1 MFRKKKIEGNFCD
14 VGFFSAVLSF
24 IIIVS
29 SSGCSFLP
37 FLSSPKEQ
45 VNQGALLGV
54 GQSEKQE
61 AKQEVKN
68 DILKNREEKDFQDQQ
83 YPDKPFIDLSQKIDK
98 GRWNLEEI
106 AFNPSDSEEL
116 SFFEEQ
122 SSEALEMEEID
133 KLFQEALTRSFPESI
148 TKIEKY
154 FVKGFGYF
162 NIPVELNRYVD
173 YYIYLFTETKFR
185 QHFEKWLRRY
195 FKYEKVIRRII
206 KSYGLPDDL
215 IFVAM
220 AESGFSTRAVSPM
233 NAVGPWQFIEGTAR
247 RYDLKID
254 LWVDERRDV
263 IKSTYAALN
272 YLRDLY
278 DMFGNWYL
286 AWAGYNA
293 GERRIERAIERAGG
307 KKDYWYFVKRG
318 LIPRETQGYVPKII
332 ALALIT
338 KNLEKFGFSKDD
350 FKDEGDF
357 EFDIVKISKQIDI
370 FSLSKICECDISDL
384 WELNPSLRLPVTP
397 PYEFELKVPKGK
409 GKLVEER
416 IKFFEAFVTRFYPAI
431 RHSFSPVPKDDYQ
444 KKVVGGWLYITP
456 TKDVS
461 SGDQI
466 INYVSLGKNL
476 DLWNPFLDDLK
487 ESVEKG
493 ETFILPV
500 YVYVKP
506 FILYKVRKKVESL
519 SSIALRFQ
527 VPVQEIKR
535 LNGIKGSKVYR
546 GAVLKIPTHNFSH
559 ASLPSA
565 SSNYYKSK
573 VSGRSNTIITGPRK
587 QKQVNI
593 SNSHQAKK
601 NTIVRHRVR
610 KGENLFLISKRYGVE
625 IRKIKELNNLRG
637 DRIYP
642 GQVLLIPTN

>member
-1 MFRKKKIEGNFCD
+1 MVCKKKIEKKFCD
-14 VGFFSAVLSF
+14 IIPFFAALSF
-24 IIIVS
+24 IIVS

-37 FLSSPKEQ
+37 FLSSSKDQ
-45 VNQGALLGV
+45 VSQGALLGS
-54 GQSEKQE
+54 GESEKQE
-61 AKQEVKN
+61 VKKEV
-68 DILKNREEKDFQDQQ
+68 LKNKKEKDFQDQQ

-98 GRWNLEEI
+98 SKWNLEEI
-106 AFNPSDSEEL
+106 TFNPSDSEEL

-122 SSEALEMEEID
+122 SSEAEEMEEID
-133 KLFQEALTRSFPESI
+133 KLFQEALTRPFPESI

-162 NIPVELNRYVD
+162 NIPVELNEYVD

-185 QHFEKWLRRY
+185 QHLEKWLSRY

-233 NAVGPWQFIEGTAR
+233 SAVGPWQFIEETAR
-247 RYDLKID
+247 RYNLKID
-254 LWVDERRDV
+254 WWIDERRDIV
-263 IKSTYAALN
+263 KSTYAALN
-272 YLRDLY
+272 YLKDLY
-278 DMFGNWYL
+278 DMFGDWYL

-293 GERRIERAIERAGG
+293 GEKRIEKAIEKSGG

-350 FKDEGDF
+350 FKDESKFDF
-357 EFDIVKISKQIDI
+357 DTVKVSKQIDI
-370 FSLSKICECDISDL
+370 FSLSKICECDVADL

-397 PYEFELKVPKGK
+397 PYEFDLNFPKGK

-416 IKFFEAFVTRFYPAI
+416 LKFFEAFATRFYPAI

-444 KKVVGGWLYITP
+444 KKVLGGWLYITP
-456 TKDVS
+456 TKDIS
-461 SGDQI
+461 DKEQI
-466 INYVSLGKNL
+466 IRYVSLQQNL
-476 DLWNPFLDDLK
+476 NSEDPFLDDLK
-487 ESVEKG
+487 ESMEKG

-535 LNGIKGSKVYR
+535 LNGIKGNKVYR
-546 GAVLKIPTHNFSH
+546 GTVLKIPTHNFSY
-559 ASLPSA
+559 ASQPATNSK
-565 SSNYYKSK
+565 YYKSRNL
-573 VSGRSNTIITGPRK
+573 VWSDNEIMGQRK

-593 SNSHQAKK
+593 SKSYQPTKS
-601 NTIVRHRVR
+601 TIVRHRVK
-610 KGENLFLISKRYGVE
+610 KGENLFLISKMYGVE
-625 IRKIKELNNLRG
+625 MQKIRETNRLSGNK
-637 DRIYP
+637 IYP
-642 GQVLLIPTN
+642 GQVLLIPTD